1 MEGMALR
8 SRAGWIALAG
18 FVAVGC
24 AHARTQQVDA
34 PLQPAPSPVTPPT
47 VVAEPANAAP
57 VVAPVAPTPAIAP
70 VASATPP
77 AATVPAAVASVAAL
91 PPGSGADAAA
101 AMPAAAATTAA
112 AADFAHDVRPILE
125 KRCQPCHFEGGK
137 MYERLPFDRAETIQ
151 RLGARLFTRI
161 KAEDEQAVIRR
172 FLAQG
177 S

>member
-1 MEGMALR
+1 MEGMSLR
-8 SRAGWIALAG
+8 RRAGWLAATG
-18 FVAVGC
+18 LVAIGC
-24 AHARTQQVDA
+24 AHTRTPQADA
-34 PLQPAPSPVTPPT
+34 PPPT
-47 VVAEPANAAP
+47 VSAAS
-57 VVAPVAPTPAIAP
+57 T
-70 VASATPP
+70 TPP
-77 AATVPAAVASVAAL
+77 AVL
-91 PPGSGADAAA
+91 PPGSGADAVAVT
-101 AMPAAAATTAA
+101 ATTSAPAAA

-151 RLGARLFTRI
+151 RLGTKLFTRI